1 MAVVNSWDINA
12 NFWVLH
18 PQLLLAEGFK
28 EFHKQDKS
36 KNKED
41 SSKIMWAIAFIYDNE
56 SQYSNW
62 PIKDRIKFVNTEIL
76 EGKIKFSEQEYKAI
90 IKTYDSFQDTPA
102 RRQLKEWAR
111 IMDEKTDL
119 LKTLKY
125 TTESYKMVEEMLISN
140 SKLYSELERIQA
152 KIDQEEVGTKTKGGS
167 QESLSE
173 KGDLA

>member
-1 MAVVNSWDINA
+1 
-12 NFWVLH
+12 
-18 PQLLLAEGFK
+18 
-28 EFHKQDKS
+28 
-36 KNKED
+36 
-41 SSKIMWAIAFIYDNE
+41 
-56 SQYSNW
+56 
-62 PIKDRIKFVNTEIL
+62 
-76 EGKIKFSEQEYKAI
+76 
-90 IKTYDSFQDTPA
+90 
-102 RRQLKEWAR
+102 
-111 IMDEKTDL
+111 MDEKTDL